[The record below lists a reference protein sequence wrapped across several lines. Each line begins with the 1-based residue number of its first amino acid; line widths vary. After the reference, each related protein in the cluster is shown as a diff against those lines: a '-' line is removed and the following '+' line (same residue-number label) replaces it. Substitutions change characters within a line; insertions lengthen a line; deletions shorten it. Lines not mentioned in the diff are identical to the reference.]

1 MSTCLSGESPS
12 FVFVFLTNRK
22 ELPRTKASVYSESSR
37 MKAEH
42 RVPVSSQATSP
53 SKPEMPLQV
62 SGPHSLPPT
71 CPVGQG
77 HTGPLIPAVLSA
89 EERSPEHT
97 HVRGKPQGSA
107 RAGRGQGVDK
117 PSPFGSYPPNP
128 LYC

>member
-1 MSTCLSGESPS
+1 M
-12 FVFVFLTNRK
+12 NRK
-22 ELPRTKASVYSESSR
+22 GLTRTKASVYSESST

-42 RVPVSSQATSP
+42 RVLVSSQATSP
-53 SKPEMPLQV
+53 STPEMPLRV
-62 SGPHSLPPT
+62 STGPRSLPLT
-71 CPVGQG
+71 CPAGQG